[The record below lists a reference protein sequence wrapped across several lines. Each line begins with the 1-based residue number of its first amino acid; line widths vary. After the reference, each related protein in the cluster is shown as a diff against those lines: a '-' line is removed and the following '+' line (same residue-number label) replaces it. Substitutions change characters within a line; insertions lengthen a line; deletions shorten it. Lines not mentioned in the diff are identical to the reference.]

1 VKPEQSHSAGAVRG
15 IFAPLGTFEL
25 DEQLVLREM
34 CDAALEG
41 DPDYVPALMA
51 LAESCTRSGEHE
63 RGLALDVRLSRLT
76 PGNPVVWYNLGCS
89 YSLVDD
95 MEKSL
100 DALRQALALG
110 YDDFDFM
117 LKDSDLAAVRRTRE
131 FKELLDA
138 FRSRAKGGTEAQGTA
153 PSGA

>member
-1 VKPEQSHSAGAVRG
+1 MTRDELLSKPEWSSL
-15 IFAPLGTFEL
+15 FASVGTMRRF
-25 DEQLVLREM
+25 M
-34 CDAALEG
+34 AG
-41 DPDYVPALMA
+41 DPDSHGMNGLI
-51 LAESCTRSGEHE
+51 RSLSGY
-63 RGLALDVRLSRLT
+63 LDSLLDHLDRR
-76 PGNPVVWYNLGCS
+76 NPVVWYNLGCS

-117 LKDSDLAAVRRTRE
+117 LKDSDLAAVRRMRE

-138 FRSRAKGGTEAQGTA
+138 FRSRTKGGTEAQGTA